1 MTIKFNEKDI
11 YNSDIISL
19 THRAISDKDKF
30 KDYRLLKRKPESVKE
45 LHQYCMRTIIG
56 IYRPYVYRSKIVL
69 NSIYGTVNNTEL
81 NNKKPDFIQS
91 TLDYRL
97 RKRFNSIKFSDEYY
111 ICKSCNGFN
120 ENPFIKHTKA
130 FKTKTER
137 WWDYE

>member
-1 MTIKFNEKDI
+1 MNKMIRKFSEKNI
-11 YNSDIISL
+11 TKFCIFSL

-56 IYRPYVYRSKIVL
+56 IYRHKVYR
-69 NSIYGTVNNTEL
+69 
-81 NNKKPDFIQS
+81 PDFIQS

-97 RKRFNSIKFSDEYY
+97 RKRFNSIQFSDEYY
-111 ICKSCNGFN
+111 IRKSCDGFN